1 MIDLPAN
8 FNGDTITI
16 DIKKL
21 KEKVADYAPA
31 VNILRETWNR
41 ETLAQM
47 AEGKIFVPQETINE
61 YIAERLNNT
70 ANSPVKEITV
80 AAHKDGI
87 LDINAVTKN
96 DDKLLLSGTIETF
109 SQKDGRALFNYRV
122 KKHKLPGHGLT
133 SWIFSNV
140 SLSMAQ
146 KLFGK
151 VQINDELPV
160 TIKHDTV
167 QMDLSEVLA
176 ASAMG
181 KTEIAGHKVTEIL
194 EIENAV
200 PKEGGIEI
208 DTKLHVSDDLK
219 KILLNIIKK

>member
-1 MIDLPAN
+1 MIYRRILTATP
-8 FNGDTITI
+8 
-16 DIKKL
+16 IKKL

-31 VNILRETWNR
+31 VNILRKTWNR